1 MGGLFVFKYK
11 CEIVTFYFTLFRLF
25 FTLMLKN
32 DLLLNNARG
41 NSSERT
47 PVWLMRQA
55 GRILPEYRK
64 VRALAKD
71 FKTLVK
77 TPELAAEVTIQPVD
91 ILGVDAAI
99 IFSDILVIP
108 EAMGLNY
115 EMEENRGPIF
125 PKRISTLSD
134 LSHIHVSEANELDYV
149 LNAIKLV
156 KKELNGRVPLIGFA
170 GAPWTIFAYMVE
182 GSGSK
187 TFSKAKQMLYTQPEL
202 SHHLLEMITASTI
215 NYLKAQIKAGA
226 DIVQIF
232 DSWAGILSPDQYTEF
247 SLKYISKICDAI
259 NEAPKIVF
267 AKGAFFARA
276 SMNNIKC
283 EVVGLDWNMDITESR
298 NLMPNKVLQGNL
310 DPCALYGSFESIKK
324 ETKKM
329 LDAFG
334 GTRHIANLGHGL
346 YPDIE
351 VDKVRCFIE
360 TVKEYSATMSR

>member
-1 MGGLFVFKYK
+1 MQLILDQF
-11 CEIVTFYFTLFRLF
+11 
-25 FTLMLKN
+25 LKN
-32 DLLLNNARG
+32 NT
-41 NSSERT
+41 ERT
-47 PVWLMRQA
+47 PIWLMRQA
-55 GRILPEYRK
+55 GRILPEYRR
-64 VRALAKD
+64 VRTLAKD

-77 TPELAAEVTIQPVD
+77 TPELAAEVTLQPVD

-115 EMEENRGPIF
+115 EMEESRGPIF
-125 PKRISTLSD
+125 PKRISALSD
-134 LSHIHVSEANELDYV
+134 LSEIHIAEADELRYV
-149 LNAIKLV
+149 LDAIKIV

-182 GSGSK
+182 GNGSK

-202 SHHLLEMITASTI
+202 SHQLLEMITTSTI
-215 NYLKAQIKAGA
+215 HYLKGQIKAGA

-247 SLKYISKICDAI
+247 SLRYISKICEAI

-267 AKGAFFARA
+267 AKGAYFARA

-283 EVVGLDWNMDITESR
+283 DAVGLDWNMDIQESR
-298 NLMPNKVLQGNL
+298 TLMPDKVLQGNL
-310 DPCALYGSFESIKK
+310 DPCALYGSFDSIKK

-334 GTRHIANLGHGL
+334 SNKHIANLGHGL

-351 VDKVRCFIE
+351 VDKVKCFID
-360 TVKEYSATMSR
+360 TVKEYSSKMAR